1 MQTSS
6 PHKRLLAHY
15 VLFAVAALTLGG
27 FIAFGLWITSDPPGI
42 GSSMAGQSDD
52 FTGYI
57 PVALAA
63 TILIA
68 FAPLALF
75 LLRKHK

>member
-1 MQTSS
+1 
-6 PHKRLLAHY
+6 
-15 VLFAVAALTLGG
+15 
-27 FIAFGLWITSDPPGI
+27 
-42 GSSMAGQSDD
+42 MAGQSDD

-68 FAPLALF
+68 FTPLALF
-75 LLRKHK
+75 LLRKRK